1 MKKVF
6 AFVLAALMTASLAG
20 CGSNGSSSSTPG
32 SSSPESSTV
41 VSGNG
46 SSTVGT
52 ATGMKDGKTMD
63 DFIAAMDQAF
73 SEVNASAIDD
83 AMLTDLYTVK
93 AEDVES
99 YKGNM
104 SMINIL
110 AYDVLVVKAKEGKVE
125 EVKAAL
131 EKRKE
136 NRIAE
141 FEFYPVN
148 GNDENTKNAVVLT
161 SGDYAILVICDD
173 YEKAQT
179 VIDAHFDL

>member
-6 AFVLAALMTASLAG
+6 AFVLAALMTASLAA
-20 CGSNGSSSSTPG
+20 CGSNNSSSSVG
-32 SSSPESSTV
+32 SSDPTSSA
-41 VSGNG
+41 VSSENH

-52 ATGMKDGKTMD
+52 GTGMKDGKTME
-63 DFIAAMDQAF
+63 DFIAAMDEAF

-93 AEDVES
+93 AEDVEA

-104 SMINIL
+104 SMINVL

-125 EVKAAL
+125 NVKAAL

-136 NRIAE
+136 NRISE

-148 GNDENTKNAVVLT
+148 GNDENTKNALVLT
-161 SGDYAILVICDD
+161 SGDYGILVICDD
-173 YEKAQT
+173 YEKAQA